1 MDEKRLMERL
11 AGVAGILFAIL
22 FVVGAVMAET
32 PDPGQ
37 PAKWVTWFSDS
48 GHRSELIVNGY
59 LWVLAGLCMAIM
71 IAALYQRF
79 GSREGVAGLYANIA
93 GLAAI
98 IFTAVLLV
106 AGVGNASVAGNVA
119 FGGANVPQDG
129 DLLVQLGQQGMAF
142 VLLAGGLSAAL
153 ALAAVSLLIMREDGP
168 RWLAVLGFIA
178 AICCIFGVVF
188 IPMIALPIWMICASI
203 VLLTRKSAAGVR
215 RSAPVPAA

>member
-1 MDEKRLMERL
+1 MNDTRLMERV
-11 AGVAGILFAIL
+11 AGMTGILFAVL
-22 FVVGAVMAET
+22 FVVGAVVAET
-32 PDPGQ
+32 PDSDQ

-48 GHRSELIVNGY
+48 GHRAELIVNGY

-79 GSREGVAGLYANIA
+79 GSRTGVSGLYANIA
-93 GLAAI
+93 GVAAV
-98 IFTAVLLV
+98 IFTGILLV

-119 FGGANVPQDG
+119 FAGANVPQDG

-153 ALAAVSLLIMREDGP
+153 GLAAISLLIVREKGP

-178 AICCIFGVVF
+178 AICCVFGVVF
-188 IPMIALPIWMICASI
+188 IPMIALPIWVLIASI
-203 VLLTRKSAAGVR
+203 VLLTRKSAASV
-215 RSAPVPAA
+215 RSATPAPAT